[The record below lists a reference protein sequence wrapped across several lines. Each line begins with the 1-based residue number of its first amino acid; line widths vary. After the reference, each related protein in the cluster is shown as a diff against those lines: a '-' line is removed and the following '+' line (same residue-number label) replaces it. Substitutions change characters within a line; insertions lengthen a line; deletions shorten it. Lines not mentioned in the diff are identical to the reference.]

1 VNPIRFR
8 PNDAAPPSFDE
19 TIQKML
25 QAAEKFNPD
34 KIKTEDLAKSGG
46 VPDEGE

>member
-1 VNPIRFR
+1 MI
-8 PNDAAPPSFDE
+8 
-19 TIQKML
+19 

-46 VPDEGE
+46 TPDEGE